1 MFFVVIATLS
11 LRFNLAEIPNFD
23 VMGVVVFS
31 TGAGAGSAPNSFK
44 QSKRTKIFVYVY
56 SEKICLFSRIEFQQ
70 KLCMYAI
77 RRMCLNYLALI
88 LWHSLL
94 SFFCIIKAHKWHI

>member
-56 SEKICLFSRIEFQQ
+56 SENLSIFKDRVSTKTETLYVCYKKNVFKLPRIDFMAFS
-70 KLCMYAI
+70 AI
-77 RRMCLNYLALI
+77 
-88 LWHSLL
+88 
-94 SFFCIIKAHKWHI
+94 FFLYH